1 MGDLIP
7 FPKKRIVRKNPTPQ
21 SVETEAKKKKAKEN
35 YFIEQLSEEI
45 VLHIIHV
52 LQDNAV
58 RMKDE
63 AFLRDLAVIIESIK
77 SLIHRDFGRRHKMQ
91 AISDALATIKKL
103 PDGKQV
109 TDLDYSKIFVSKKPK
124 NDVDPLR
131 DG

>member
-63 AFLRDLAVIIESIK
+63 AFLRDLAVVIESIK
-77 SLIHRDFGRRHKMQ
+77 SLIKRDFGRNHSMQ
-91 AISDALATIKKL
+91 AITDALAKITTL

-109 TDLDYSKIFVSKKPK
+109 TDMDYGKIFISKPK
-124 NDVDPLR
+124 VDK
-131 DG
+131 